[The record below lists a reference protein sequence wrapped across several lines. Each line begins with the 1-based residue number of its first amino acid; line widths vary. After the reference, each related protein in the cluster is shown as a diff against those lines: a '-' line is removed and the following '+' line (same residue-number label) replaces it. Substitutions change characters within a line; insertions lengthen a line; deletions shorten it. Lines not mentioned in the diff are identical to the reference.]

1 MMEDGVLHINFQK
14 ASLAETWPAVLKG
27 HANLNSAEQEQETQ
41 KILLERF
48 QREVSR
54 DETRRDE
61 QRCGLLLRLLVTGLG
76 SGPAL
81 ARSGST
87 ADRTGLGSL
96 GADHGDDTRRRCA
109 LT

>member
-48 QREVSR
+48 QREVR
-54 DETRRDE
+54 
-61 QRCGLLLRLLVTGLG
+61 
-76 SGPAL
+76 
-81 ARSGST
+81 
-87 ADRTGLGSL
+87 
-96 GADHGDDTRRRCA
+96 
-109 LT
+109 